1 MKPNFATMTRSQLR
15 EYTLSHRED
24 QEALYALI
32 DKCHAEN
39 PSPRVL
45 SLDRLEDE
53 IAQILLEKGLT
64 DNV

>member
-1 MKPNFATMTRSQLR
+1 MKPNFATMTRPQLR
-15 EYTLSHRED
+15 EYTLSRED

-53 IAQILLEKGLT
+53 IAQILREKGLI